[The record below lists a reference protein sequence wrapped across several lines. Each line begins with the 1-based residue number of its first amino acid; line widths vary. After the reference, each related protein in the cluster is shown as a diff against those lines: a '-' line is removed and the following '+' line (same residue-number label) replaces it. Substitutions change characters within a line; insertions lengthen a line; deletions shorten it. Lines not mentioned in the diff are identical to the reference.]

1 MSDPTSAIN
10 QSVAVDTNLLDFQ
23 IKNAEA
29 LVVGGF
35 VGLNLSTG
43 KVEFMDDIDSL
54 ISLGYVVGAKDGDNV
69 SGLTG
74 DSGGTKYAV
83 ARSGEIIKNYS
94 VTGAS
99 AVTDIGKAVYCT
111 DGQTLTLTKPTA
123 GKPIGYVVKWN
134 TSTYC
139 DIYLLTPYQ
148 QMIASQDGH
157 KEVMFLGYVG
167 TNVLDGNAL
176 TLLKITA
183 HTHFKITK
191 FYALPSAYDTG
202 IIAGAKDLSLEID
215 DVAVTGGVISLA
227 YTNCDA
233 SGDIGTAVAGTAIT
247 ATNEVHEGDVID
259 VVSNA
264 GTGFTAAKVAGF
276 NLYLEIVRLAG
287 A

>member
-10 QSVAVDTNLLDFQ
+10 QSVAVDTNLLDFC

-35 VGLNLSTG
+35 AGLNLSTG
-43 KVEFMDDIDSL
+43 KLEFMDDIDSL
-54 ISLGYVVGAKDGDNV
+54 VCVGYVIGAKDGDNV

-74 DSGGTKYAV
+74 DSGGTKFAV
-83 ARSGEIIKNYS
+83 TRAGEIIKNYS

-99 AVTDIGKAVYCT
+99 AITDIGKAVYCT

-123 GKPIGYVVKWN
+123 GKPIGHVVKWN

-139 DIYLLTPYQ
+139 DVYLYTMSQ
-148 QMIASQDGH
+148 QLLASQDGQ
-157 KEVMFLGYVG
+157 KEVLNIGYIG
-167 TNVLDGNAL
+167 SNALDANAL

-183 HTHFKITK
+183 HSHFKITK

-202 IIAGAKDLSLEID
+202 IIAGAKDISLEID

-227 YTNCDA
+227 YTHCDA

-276 NLYLEIVRLAG
+276 NLYLEIVHLAG